1 MRMNSLEK
9 IMLELIFYGLVFWI
23 LDNSLCTRVA
33 QASLMETKLGK
44 QGVNQ
49 QLELQREKEM
59 QMTKMTMKVVAMNQP
74 ARKR

>member
-1 MRMNSLEK
+1 
-9 IMLELIFYGLVFWI
+9 
-23 LDNSLCTRVA
+23 
-33 QASLMETKLGK
+33 METKLGK

-59 QMTKMTMKVVAMNQP
+59 QMTTMTMRVVAMNQP